1 MAIHLRPS
9 FQLCRGSLHTPQGLA
24 EPEHRHVP
32 PPVPGPHSQGFEVYL
47 PEIESEKI
55 ESGPSEKE
63 LYPTGTERIL
73 FVDDELILVELA
85 EKMFNKLGYTVVT
98 KSSSS
103 EALELFQ
110 KDPDKYD
117 LVITD
122 LTMPVMTGDRVAQRI
137 MESRPD
143 IPIILCSRYSENI
156 SEEKAKKIGIRE
168 FVMKPLEMKTL
179 AKAIRKALDGG

>member
-1 MAIHLRPS
+1 
-9 FQLCRGSLHTPQGLA
+9 
-24 EPEHRHVP
+24 
-32 PPVPGPHSQGFEVYL
+32 
-47 PEIESEKI
+47 
-55 ESGPSEKE
+55 
-63 LYPTGTERIL
+63 
-73 FVDDELILVELA
+73 
-85 EKMFNKLGYTVVT
+85 MFNKLGYTVVT